1 MKEKFL
7 SMISVILIISLAIPS
22 LYLTSNANIVQENQ
36 KISNALMRKI
46 DEISSDDEI
55 DVYIWYR
62 DIDYG
67 EVEKNALKISPISLE
82 KIELTEKEMES
93 IEPDILIEES
103 EFNVKKTAKYIEKT
117 KEKREN
123 IQNMVDQYID
133 ARRLTA
139 SEMYKSQNNL
149 NQNKIGLKKEQILY
163 SSQYSPVTIAKL
175 KKEEIALLSKSPLV
189 LFIEL
194 RDTIIPVNDLAYAL
208 PAIDDDYVRN
218 TQGFDGNG
226 VKVGIIEWNRVG
238 THSDLSTTNITR
250 LDPSKAVADHS
261 TAVARVLAGKNGPAK
276 SAKLYTISPTGDGVE
291 RAFEEALETLL
302 SYGVSVI
309 NMSIGISRPSN
320 NYYSGV
326 EKWIDHIA
334 NQHKVTIVR
343 SAGNN
348 GTSAVINMPGLSY
361 NIITVGGSLTNGT
374 VSKNDDT
381 FYTMTSTANG
391 GTAGCAKP
399 DFLAPANMIGWEG
412 TSFSAPL
419 VAGVIAQMIEY
430 KPSIATKPELIKAI
444 LTSSCT
450 KKFPNQTGE
459 TMEQGLTAKEGS
471 GQINAKFAIWIL
483 ASNRYD
489 TGTLYSG
496 SVTKNISV
504 TSSDIWINSSVA
516 WLRNNTAGTNH
527 NSGTY
532 VVATAANLKLEVYR
546 PNGNL
551 LKSSNIPTSSVEMVY
566 FKVDNVYGTYKL
578 KISRMDSGTNPIK
591 YAVVWC

>member
-1 MKEKFL
+1 MVSVVLIALL
-7 SMISVILIISLAIPS
+7 SLPN
-22 LYLTSNANIVQENQ
+22 LYLTSNADISQKSS
-36 KISNALMRKI
+36 KISDALMSKI
-46 DEISSDDEI
+46 DEVSSDDEI
-55 DVYIWYR
+55 SVYIWYK

-67 EVEKNALKISPISLE
+67 EVEESALEMFSITLE
-82 KIELTEKEMES
+82 KIELSEKEMES
-93 IEPDILIEES
+93 IEPSVLMEES
-103 EFNVKKTAKYIEKT
+103 SISAKKTVEYIERT

-123 IQNMVDQYID
+123 IQSMVEQYID

-139 SEMYKSQNNL
+139 SEMYKAQNVL
-149 NQNKIGLKKEQILY
+149 NQNEIGLKKEQILY
-163 SSQYSPVTIAKL
+163 SSRYSPVTIAKL
-175 KKEEIALLSKSPLV
+175 NKEEIKLLSKSPLV
-189 LFIEL
+189 SSIEL
-194 RDTIIPVNDLAYAL
+194 RETVTPVNDLACAL
-208 PAIDDDYVRN
+208 PAIDDDYVRD

-238 THSDLSTTNITR
+238 VHSDLSSTDITR

-261 TAVARVLAGKNGPAK
+261 TTVARVLAGKNGPAK
-276 SAKLYTISPTGDGVE
+276 NAKLYTISPTGEGVE
-291 RAFEEALETLL
+291 SAFEEALETLL

-320 NYYSGV
+320 DYYSGL

-334 NQHKVTIVR
+334 NQHKVTIVK
-343 SAGNN
+343 SAGNS
-348 GTSAVINMPGLSY
+348 GTSSVINMPGLAY

-374 VSKNDDT
+374 VSKDDDT
-381 FYTMTSTANG
+381 FYTMTSAANG

-399 DFLAPANMIGWEG
+399 DFLAPANMVGWEG

-419 VAGVIAQMIEY
+419 VTGVIAQMIEY
-430 KPSIATKPELIKAI
+430 KPSIATNPELIKAI

-496 SVTKNISV
+496 TVTKNISV
-504 TSSDIWINSSVA
+504 TSGDVWINSSIA
-516 WLRNNTAGTNH
+516 WLRGNTVGTSHDN
-527 NSGTY
+527 GTY
-532 VVATAANLKLEVYR
+532 VEATAANLKLEVYR
-546 PNGNL
+546 PSGTL
-551 LKSSNIPTSSVEMVY
+551 FKSSNIPTSSVEMLY

>member
-1 MKEKFL
+1 MKEKIL

-46 DEISSDDEI
+46 DEMSSDDEI

-103 EFNVKKTAKYIEKT
+103 EINVKKTAKYIEKT

-175 KKEEIALLSKSPLV
+175 KKEEIELLSKSPLV

-343 SAGNN
+343 STGNN

-381 FYTMTSTANG
+381 FYTMTSAANG

-532 VVATAANLKLEVYR
+532 VEATAANLKLEVYR

-566 FKVDNVYGTYKL
+566 FKVGNVYGTYKL